1 MVRLREEKDVERL
14 RQAALLLEAENRRLT
29 TRLVELTRQLMNARG
44 EDASALQLKLAELER
59 QLAQARAELFG
70 PSSEK
75 RPRAEADAPAPEAG
89 EEKPPRGHG
98 PRQQKL
104 PVEEVVHQLEE
115 ADRQCPQCGGALAEM
130 KGCFE
135 EAEEVDVVE
144 RRFVLKRHRRQKYR
158 CACNACVETA
168 PGPAKLVEG
177 GRYSL
182 DFAIEVVVAKY
193 LDHQP
198 LERQV
203 RTMAREGLG
212 VDSQTLWDQAAA
224 LARALYPTW
233 EALLVELLR
242 QQSLGADET
251 RWPLLGSPGQAKWH
265 MWALA
270 SPKAVV
276 YRVAEGRGADAARP
290 LLERFS
296 GVLMTDGYAVYD
308 ALAKASGGRF
318 AVAHCWAHVRRK
330 FLECAAPE
338 AQVAL
343 GLLGELY
350 GVEREYQTGPPDL
363 QRLHA
368 LRQEKS
374 RLVIARLHAWALEVR
389 ALPESALGKALA
401 YLGHLWKGLTLFLE
415 DARVPLD
422 NNPTERALRGPV
434 VGRKNHYGSRS
445 KRGTEVA
452 ALFYSLLE
460 SAKLCRVE
468 PKAYLRAAAR
478 AALRGEPPLLPHQLA
493 TNAAA

>member
-29 TRLVELTRQLMNARG
+29 TRLVELTRQLMTARG

-75 RPRAEADAPAPEAG
+75 RPRAEAPAPATG

-98 PRQQKL
+98 PRQQTL
-104 PVEEVVHQLEE
+104 PTLEVVHQLDE
-115 ADRQCPQCGGALAEM
+115 ADQQCPQCGGALAEM

-135 EAEEVDVVE
+135 ESEEVDVVE

-168 PGPAKLVEG
+168 PGPQKLMEG

-203 RTMAREGLG
+203 RTLAREGLS

-224 LARALYPTW
+224 LARVLYPTW
-233 EALLVELLR
+233 EAHVVDQLR
-242 QQSLGADET
+242 QQALGADET

-276 YRVAEGRGADAARP
+276 YRIAEGRGADAARP
-290 LLERFS
+290 LLEGFS

-308 ALAKASGGRF
+308 ALAKASDGRF

-343 GLLGELY
+343 GLIGELY

-374 RLVIARLHAWALEVR
+374 RPVIARLHAWALEVR
-389 ALPESALGKALA
+389 VLPESALGKALA
-401 YLGHLWKGLTLFLE
+401 YMGHLWKGLTLFLE

-422 NNPTERALRGPV
+422 NNATERALRGPV

-460 SAKLCRVE
+460 SAKLCGVE
-468 PKAYLRAAAR
+468 PKAYLRAAAS

>member
-1 MVRLREEKDVERL
+1 MVRLEKEKDVERL
-14 RQAALLLEAENRRLT
+14 RQAALLLEVENARLVRRN
-29 TRLVELTRQLMNARG
+29 VELTRALLAAQGA
-44 EDASALQLKLAELER
+44 DAGALQLKLVELER

-75 RPRAEADAPAPEAG
+75 RPRAEAPAPAAG
-89 EEKPPRGHG
+89 EEKSPRGHG
-98 PRQQKL
+98 PRQQTL
-104 PVEEVVHQLEE
+104 PVEEVVHALDE
-115 ADRQCPQCGGALAEM
+115 ADKQCPQCGGALTEM
-130 KGCFE
+130 QGCFE

-144 RRFVLKRHRRQKYR
+144 RRFVLKRHKRQKYR
-158 CACNACVETA
+158 CGCAGCVETA
-168 PGPAKLVEG
+168 LGPEKLVEG

-224 LARALYPTW
+224 LARLLHPTW
-233 EALLVELLR
+233 EALLVEQLR
-242 QQSLGADET
+242 QQALGADET
-251 RWPLLGSPGQAKWH
+251 RWPLLGSLGQAKWH

-270 SPKAVV
+270 SPEAVV
-276 YRVAEGRGADAARP
+276 YRVAEGRGAQAARP
-290 LLERFS
+290 LLEGFS
-296 GVLMTDGYAVYD
+296 GVLMTEGYAVYD
-308 ALAKASGGRF
+308 ALARASAGRF

-330 FLECAAPE
+330 LLECAAPE

-343 GLLGELY
+343 GLIAELY
-350 GVEREYQTGPPDL
+350 GVEHEYQTGPPDL

-368 LRQEKS
+368 LRQERS
-374 RLVIARLHAWALEVR
+374 RPVIARLHAWALEVR
-389 ALPESALGKALA
+389 VLPESALGKALA
-401 YLGHLWKGLTLFLE
+401 YMGHLWKGLTLFLE

-422 NNPTERALRGPV
+422 NNATERALRGPV

-460 SAKLCRVE
+460 SAKLCGLE
-468 PKAYLRAAAR
+468 PKASLRAAAR
-478 AALRGEPPLLPHQLA
+478 AALRGEPPLLPHRLA

>member
-1 MVRLREEKDVERL
+1 MVRLEKEKDVERL
-14 RQAALLLEAENRRLT
+14 RQAALLLEAENARLVRRN
-29 TRLVELTRQLMNARG
+29 VELTRALLAAQGA
-44 EDASALQLKLAELER
+44 DASALQLKLAELER

-75 RPRAEADAPAPEAG
+75 RPRAHAPAPAAG

-98 PRQQKL
+98 PRQQTL
-104 PVEEVVHQLEE
+104 PVLEVVHQLEE
-115 ADRQCPQCGGALAEM
+115 ADKQCPQCGGALSEM

-135 EAEEVDVVE
+135 ESEEVDVVE

-158 CACNACVETA
+158 CGCGGCVETA
-168 PGPAKLVEG
+168 LGPPKLVPG

-182 DFAIEVVVAKY
+182 DFAIEVAVQKY
-193 LDHQP
+193 LDHAP

-203 RTMAREGLG
+203 RTMAREGLT
-212 VDSQTLWDQAAA
+212 VDSQTLWDQVLA
-224 LARALYPTW
+224 LARLLLPTW
-233 EALLVELLR
+233 EALWLSQLR
-242 QQSLGADET
+242 RQVLGVDET
-251 RWPLLGSPGQAKWH
+251 RWPLLGSPGQTKWH
-265 MWALA
+265 LWALA

-276 YRVAEGRGADAARP
+276 YRIAEGRGADAARP
-290 LLERFS
+290 LLEGFS

-308 ALAKASGGRF
+308 ALAKASDGRF
-318 AVAHCWAHVRRK
+318 ALAHCWAHVRRK

-343 GLLGELY
+343 GLIGELY
-350 GVEREYQTGPPDL
+350 EVEREYQTGPPDL
-363 QRLHA
+363 QRLHS

-374 RLVIARLHAWALEVR
+374 RPVIARLHAWALQVR
-389 ALPESALGKALA
+389 VLPESALGKALA

-422 NNPTERALRGPV
+422 NNATERALRGPV

-460 SAKLCRVE
+460 SAKLCGVE

-478 AALRGEPPLLPHQLA
+478 AALRGEPPLLPHQLS

>member
-1 MVRLREEKDVERL
+1 MVRLREEKDMERL

-75 RPRAEADAPAPEAG
+75 RPRADAPAADAG
-89 EEKPPRGHG
+89 EQEKQRGHG
-98 PRQQKL
+98 PRQQTL
-104 PVEEVVHQLEE
+104 PALEVVHQLEE
-115 ADRQCPQCGGALAEM
+115 ADKQCPQCGGALGEM

-158 CACNACVETA
+158 CACNACVQTA
-168 PGPAKLVEG
+168 PGPEKLVEG

-212 VDSQTLWDQAAA
+212 VDSQTLWDQASA
-224 LARALYPTW
+224 LARVLYPTW

-242 QQSLGADET
+242 QQTLGADET

-270 SPKAVV
+270 SPQAVV

-290 LLERFS
+290 LLEGFS

-308 ALAKASGGRF
+308 ALAKASGGHF
-318 AVAHCWAHVRRK
+318 SVAHCWAHVRRK

-338 AQVAL
+338 AQAAL
-343 GLLGELY
+343 GLIGELY

-374 RLVIARLHAWALEVR
+374 RPLIARLHAWALGVR

-401 YLGHLWKGLTLFLE
+401 YMGHLWKGLTLFLQ

-422 NNPTERALRGPV
+422 NNATERALRGPV

-460 SAKLCRVE
+460 SAKLCGVE

>member
-14 RQAALLLEAENRRLT
+14 RQAALLLEAENHRLT
-29 TRLVELTRQLMNARG
+29 TRLVELTRQLMSARG

-75 RPRAEADAPAPEAG
+75 RPRADASAPAAG

-98 PRQQKL
+98 PRQQTL
-104 PVEEVVHQLEE
+104 PALEVVHQLEE
-115 ADRQCPQCGGALAEM
+115 ADKQCPQCGGALAEM

-135 EAEEVDVVE
+135 ESEEVDVVE
-144 RRFVLKRHRRQKYR
+144 RRFVLKKHRRQKYR

-168 PGPAKLVEG
+168 PGPEKLVEG

-203 RTMAREGLG
+203 RTLAREGLN
-212 VDSQTLWDQAAA
+212 VDSQTLWDQASA
-224 LARALYPTW
+224 LARVLSPTW
-233 EALLVELLR
+233 EALLVEQLR
-242 QQSLGADET
+242 RQVLGADET

-270 SPKAVV
+270 SPQAVV
-276 YRVAEGRGADAARP
+276 YRIAESRGADAARQ
-290 LLERFS
+290 LLQDFS

-308 ALAKASGGRF
+308 SAAKASGGRF
-318 AVAHCWAHVRRK
+318 SVAHCWAHVRRK

-343 GLLGELY
+343 GLIGELY

-363 QRLHA
+363 QRRHA

-374 RLVIARLHAWALEVR
+374 RPVIARLHAWALEVR
-389 ALPESALGKALA
+389 VLPESALGKALS
-401 YLGHLWKGLTLFLE
+401 YMGNLWKGLTLFLE

-422 NNPTERALRGPV
+422 NNATERALRGPV

-445 KRGTEVA
+445 QRGTEVA

-460 SAKLCRVE
+460 SAKLSGVE
-468 PKAYLRAAAR
+468 PKAYLRAATL

-493 TNAAA
+493 INAVT

>member
-14 RQAALLLEAENRRLT
+14 RQAALLLEAENARLT
-29 TRLVELTRQLMNARG
+29 TRLVELTRQLLAARG
-44 EDASALQLKLAELER
+44 EDASALQLKLAEVER

-75 RPRAEADAPAPEAG
+75 RPRAEAPAPG
-89 EEKPPRGHG
+89 EEQPRRGHG
-98 PRQQKL
+98 PRQQVL
-104 PVEEVVHQLEE
+104 AMEEVVHTLEE
-115 ADRQCPQCGGALAEM
+115 ADKQCPQCGGALAEM

-135 EAEEVDVVE
+135 QSEEVDVVE

-168 PGPAKLVEG
+168 PGPERLVEG

-182 DFAIEVVVAKY
+182 DFAVEVVVAKY

-212 VDSQTLWDQAAA
+212 VDSQTLWDQTAA
-224 LARALYPTW
+224 LARRLSPTH
-233 EALLVELLR
+233 EALHADVLTHAV
-242 QQSLGADET
+242 LGADET
-251 RWPLLGSPGQAKWH
+251 RWPLLGSPGQSKWH
-265 MWALA
+265 AWALSA
-270 SPKAVV
+270 PQAVA
-276 YRVAEGRGADAARP
+276 YRISEGRDAQTASA
-290 LLERFS
+290 LLEGFS
-296 GVLMTDGYAVYD
+296 GVLMTDGLATYD
-308 ALAKASGGRF
+308 SAAKASQGRF
-318 AVAHCWAHVRRK
+318 GLAHCWTHVRRK
-330 FLECAAPE
+330 FLECGAPE
-338 AQVAL
+338 AQRAL
-343 GLLGELY
+343 DFIGKLY
-350 GVEREYQTGPPDL
+350 AVEAESKTGPPDL

-368 LRQEKS
+368 LRQQKS
-374 RLVIARLHAWALEVR
+374 RSIIDELHQWALEVR
-389 ALPESALGKALA
+389 APPESAFGAALG
-401 YLGHLWKGLTLFLE
+401 YMGNLWKGLTRFLDE
-415 DARVPLD
+415 PRVPLD
-422 NNPTERALRGPV
+422 NNATERALRGPV

-460 SAKLCRVE
+460 SAKLAGVE

-493 TNAAA
+493 ANAAA